1 MKSKPSALLD
11 ITTSEQI
18 YFVVIYL
25 NRPLNKLKIWIQQEI
40 IKKGLKRET

>member
-1 MKSKPSALLD
+1 MPQAQMIPSALLD

-25 NRPLNKLKIWIQQEI
+25 NRPLNINNKI